1 MKILFV
7 GDVHNAASLRQA
19 LLRSNN
25 HEIIH
30 STDDTHAIAKL
41 LRKRYDWVIID
52 GLSLLEGKL
61 DITRIIRML
70 TPEACRNRVTPVQAN
85 TFDAGSANHAKCG
98 VEWSKN
104 GVLQLHCGLHDLI
117 KHRTLPDPSAL
128 YDAGAI
134 IFEYHAPCKK
144 ERWRNG

>member
-1 MKILFV
+1 MKILFL
-7 GDVHNAASLRQA
+7 GDARDADIILRA
-19 LLRSNN
+19 L
-25 HEIIH
+25 E
-30 STDDTHAIAKL
+30 STDDDEITFCATGPDAIAEL
-41 LRKRYDWVIID
+41 LSNKYDWAIAEGSLLVERKREIIKYFQNINSNIQGNHTVKARINTD
-52 GLSLLEGKL
+52 AAQS
-61 DITRIIRML
+61 TRS
-70 TPEACRNRVTPVQAN
+70 T
-85 TFDAGSANHAKCG
+85 KCG

>member
-7 GDVHNAASLRQA
+7 GDVRNAASLRQA
-19 LLRSNN
+19 LLRSND
-25 HEIIH
+25 HEINH
-30 STDDTHAIAKL
+30 STDDIRAIAEL

-52 GLSLLEGKL
+52 GLSLLDGKL

-70 TPEACRNRVTPVQAN
+70 SPEACRNRVTPVQAN
-85 TFDAGSANHAKCG
+85 TFDAGSANHAKCS
-98 VEWSKN
+98 VEWSKG
-104 GVLQLHCGLHDLI
+104 GVLQLHCGLHEYI
-117 KHRTLPDPSAL
+117 KHHTSSYPSVL

>member
-1 MKILFV
+1 MKILFL
-7 GDVHNAASLRQA
+7 GDARDADIILRA
-19 LLRSNN
+19 L
-25 HEIIH
+25 E
-30 STDDTHAIAKL
+30 STDDDEITFCATGPDAIAEL
-41 LRKRYDWVIID
+41 LTNKYDWAIAEGSLLVERKRDIIKYFQNINSNTQGNHTVKARINTD
-52 GLSLLEGKL
+52 AAQF
-61 DITRIIRML
+61 TRS
-70 TPEACRNRVTPVQAN
+70 T
-85 TFDAGSANHAKCG
+85 KCG
-98 VEWSKN
+98 VEWSKG